1 MYLEI
6 VTPSAKV
13 FEGEVS
19 VVTFPGTDE
28 SFQVMNDHA
37 PMVSTLAPG
46 KLIYKNKQGN
56 KKYTH
61 YRWELLGSAAKQ
73 NSGAGRRTGRSGSEL
88 KVI

>member
-19 VVTFPGTDE
+19 VVTFPGTDG

-46 KLIYKNKQGN
+46 KLIYKNKQGTQSTHITGGVMEVLRN
-56 KKYTH
+56 KIVVLADGLA
-61 YRWELLGSAAKQ
+61 EAVQ
-73 NSGAGRRTGRSGSEL
+73 N
-88 KVI
+88 